1 MSTKKL
7 AALLCAL
14 LLLLGIMAGC
24 SSGDKSGTEP
34 TATPPATDTGKQTP
48 ATSKPSDEVKSMFP
62 LDEPVTFKIWSGPM
76 STTANMT
83 SPNDSLAYQEA
94 ERRLNVHIEW
104 DQPASGTENETFNL
118 IVTSGDLPDS
128 FMTGYYIGGLDKYVN
143 DEIIID
149 LKPYLEEYGKNFLA
163 MAKITDDTW
172 KRNVTDMGRVPGF
185 YNLSKEIEPTWWGPQ
200 VREDWLK
207 EFGMD
212 SPVTYEDWYEML
224 TKARDAKGSLGYALS
239 SANGL
244 DDALLAG
251 YNLIYGFFAKDGVIK
266 YGPYEPELLDYLT
279 MMNKWY
285 KEGLIDPNYTS
296 YAGFAYFGETPP
308 LMLNGKLTAFRSF
321 WTMFD
326 FHKLQASENDPN
338 FQTVAVPC
346 PVKNPGDTR
355 KLTIYST
362 PDSRVGTNVNTIT
375 TQCHNI
381 PVMVAWYDYF
391 YSDEGE
397 LLADYGIEGV
407 SFEYGDDGKPYF
419 LDVVTNNPDG
429 LSQSDALF
437 IYTIGSFHSRQ
448 YDWARQIT
456 PAMSTYCTN
465 AGAIWDS
472 NWDQDAGYESM
483 LGVTLNED
491 EANEY
496 SRLYQ
501 DINTYITETAVQFIN
516 GTKPLSEF
524 DAYRQQLKTMG
535 IERCIELYQQ
545 AYERYVNR

>member
-1 MSTKKL
+1 MSAKKL
-7 AALLCAL
+7 VALLCAL
-14 LLLLGIMAGC
+14 LFVIGISAGC
-24 SSGDKSGTEP
+24 SNKQAETTPAP
-34 TATPPATDTGKQTP
+34 TATSDTGDKGTP
-48 ATSKPSDEVKSMFP
+48 TTSDPADEKDSGVKFP
-62 LDEPVTFKIWSGPM
+62 LDEPVTFKIWAGPM

-83 SPNDSLAYQEA
+83 TPNDSLAYQEA

-104 DQPASGTENETFNL
+104 DQPATGTENESFNL

-128 FMTGYYIGGLDKYVN
+128 FMRGNYIGGLDKYVD
-143 DEIIID
+143 DEVIID
-149 LKPYLEEYGKNFLA
+149 IMPYLNDYGKNFLA
-163 MAKITDDTW
+163 MAKITEDTW
-172 KRNVTDMGRVPGF
+172 KRNVTDMGRMPGF
-185 YNLSKEIEPTWWGPQ
+185 YNISKEIEPTWWGPQ

-212 SPVTYEDWYEML
+212 SPVTYNDWYEML

-239 SANGL
+239 SADGL

-251 YNLIYGFFAKDGVIK
+251 FDLINGFFAKDGVVK
-266 YGPYEPELLDYLT
+266 YGPYEPELLGYLT
-279 MMNKWY
+279 MLNKWY
-285 KEGLIDPNYTS
+285 SEGLIDPDYTS
-296 YAGFAYFGETPP
+296 YAGFAYFSETPP

-326 FHKLQASENDPN
+326 VHKMQATDPN

-346 PVKNPGDTR
+346 PVNNPGDTR

-397 LLADYGIEGV
+397 ILADYGIQGV
-407 SFEYGDDGKPYF
+407 SFEYDENGKPYF
-419 LDVVTNNPDG
+419 LETVTNNPDG
-429 LSQSDALF
+429 LSQNDALYV
-437 IYTIGSFHSRQ
+437 YTIGSFHSRQ

-456 PAMSTYCTN
+456 PAMSSYCTS

-472 NWDQDAGYESM
+472 NWDQNAGYQSM

-496 SRLYQ
+496 SRIYQ
-501 DINTYITETAVQFIN
+501 DITTYITETITQFIN

-524 DAYRQQLKTMG
+524 EQYRQQLKTMG

-545 AYERYVNR
+545 AFDRFQNR